1 MGSEMCIRD
10 SLVSSRFPAF
20 RERLYVPE
28 AAVDK
33 FAVAVSCKDAE
44 GYRRAEE
51 IMRGAGAE
59 EIRELEG
66 AD

>member
-10 SLVSSRFPAF
+10 S
-20 RERLYVPE
+20 YVPE